1 MTSSEHYIS
10 GLELMNKGDFDGA
23 IEDFKT
29 AIKME
34 SDYPVAK
41 NKLYWAY
48 CNRGNVYM
56 KKKELDTAIADFTE
70 AIKLDPNNFAAFNY
84 RGIAHDMKG
93 ESEKAIA
100 DWEAV
105 LKVKPDDPT
114 TKELIAMARKDLGK

>member
-1 MTSSEHYIS
+1 MTSSEHYIR

-41 NKLYWAY
+41 NKLYWAF
-48 CNRGNVYM
+48 CNRGNVYRKEM
-56 KKKELDTAIADFTE
+56 KLDLAIADYTE

-84 RGIAHDMKG
+84 RGISHDMKN

-100 DWEAV
+100 DWEVV
-105 LKVKPDDPT
+105 LKFKPDDAT
-114 TKELIAMARKDLGK
+114 TKELIDMARKTLGK